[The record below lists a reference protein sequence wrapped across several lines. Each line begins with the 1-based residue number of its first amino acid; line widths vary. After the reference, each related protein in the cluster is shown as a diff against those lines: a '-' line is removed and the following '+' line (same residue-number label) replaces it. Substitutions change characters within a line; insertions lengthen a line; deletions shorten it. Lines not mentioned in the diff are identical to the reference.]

1 MTILLVDN
9 FDSFTYML
17 KDYIEQCGVNCV
29 VYRNNEIT
37 LVELAKIHFDAIVI
51 SPGPLSPNFAG
62 ISLEL
67 IHHYHT
73 TKPILGVCLGHQAIA
88 QYFGANINKAN
99 LPRHGKVDKMHHN
112 QVPLFENI
120 PTEFFAT
127 RYHSLI
133 AEEIPDCLF
142 VNCSCANEI
151 MGIQH
156 KELPIYGI
164 QFHPESC
171 QTEYGI
177 DIIKNFMKIAS
188 DLSIN

>member
-1 MTILLVDN
+1 
-9 FDSFTYML
+9 
-17 KDYIEQCGVNCV
+17 
-29 VYRNNEIT
+29 
-37 LVELAKIHFDAIVI
+37 
-51 SPGPLSPNFAG
+51 
-62 ISLEL
+62 
-67 IHHYHT
+67 
-73 TKPILGVCLGHQAIA
+73 
-88 QYFGANINKAN
+88 
-99 LPRHGKVDKMHHN
+99 MHHN

>member
-1 MTILLVDN
+1 MTILLIDN

-17 KDYIEQCGVNCV
+17 KDYIEQCEVNCV
-29 VYRNNEIT
+29 VYRNDEIT
-37 LVELAKIHFDAIVI
+37 LEELSKIHFDAIVI

-62 ISLEL
+62 ISLEV

-88 QYFGANINKAN
+88 QYFGAKIVKAK
-99 LPRHGKVDKMHHN
+99 LPRHGKVDKMQHH
-112 QVPLFENI
+112 QVSLFEKI

-133 AEEIPDCLF
+133 AKDLPNSLI
-142 VNCSCANEI
+142 VNCVCDNEI

-156 KELPIYGI
+156 KELPIFGI

-177 DIIKNFMKIAS
+177 TIIKNFVAIAS
-188 DLSIN
+188 NSSIY